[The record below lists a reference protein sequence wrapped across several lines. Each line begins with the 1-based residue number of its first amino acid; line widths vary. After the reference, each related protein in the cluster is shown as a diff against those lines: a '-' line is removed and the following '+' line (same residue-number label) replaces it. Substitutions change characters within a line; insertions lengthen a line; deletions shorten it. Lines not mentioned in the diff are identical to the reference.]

1 MSDTT
6 QRHKASL
13 LRTVQAVLWSFVG
26 LRQAEASRTDAQSL
40 NPVHVVLVGIA
51 ACLVFVVALIFF
63 AQWAVKAAA

>member
-1 MSDTT
+1 MSAVAK
-6 QRHKASL
+6 RRSASL

-26 LRQAEASRTDAQSL
+26 LRQGAASREDAQTL

>member
-1 MSDTT
+1 MSEVAVPP
-6 QRHKASL
+6 KATL

-26 LRQAEASRTDAQSL
+26 LRQGEASRKDAQSL

-63 AQWAVKAAA
+63 AQWAVKAAT